1 MDNMTKNTA
10 KNTALLYMLTFAKMV
25 FPLITLPYLTRV
37 LTRDSY
43 GVVTYVKSCM
53 TYLHVLVDFGF
64 LYSAVKDIVNCNG
77 DKKKIGVTA
86 SEVVLA
92 RVFLAIISLIVA
104 VVLCFCVPILKN
116 YFTYTMLSAVAVAI
130 TSFLLDYL
138 FRGMEKMHVLTII
151 FVIMRGITTALTFVL
166 VKSDK
171 DLLIIPILDIIG
183 NISAVI
189 LSLFFAFRY
198 KVRFNFPKIKNAF
211 LRLKE
216 SCVYFISGIATTVF
230 TALVT
235 LLIGI
240 FITDLT
246 IIAYWGVSTQLVNAV
261 VSMYDPIM
269 KGIHP
274 QMVKHKNIKFIG
286 KVLCLFMP
294 IVTAGC
300 LLCFFV
306 PETIITI
313 IAGEKYIDAVPVFR
327 GLIPIMFISFPAMLM
342 GWPTLGAINKE
353 KQVTLSTIISAVFQV
368 SILAIFILFDIFT
381 ITAVIILRSVTELLL
396 MLIRGYFVI
405 KYIKTF
411 KEEQD
416 DVVQTKTEN

>member
-10 KNTALLYMLTFAKMV
+10 KNTMLLYMLTFAKMV

-37 LTRDSY
+37 LTKDSY

-53 TYLHVLVDFGF
+53 TYLHILVDFGF

-77 DKKKIGVTA
+77 DKLKIGIATG
-86 SEVVLA
+86 EVLVGRVLLGA
-92 RVFLAIISLIVA
+92 LSLVCA
-104 VVLCFCVPILKN
+104 VILCFVIPILRD
-116 YFTYTMLSAVAVAI
+116 YFLFTMLSAVAVAL
-130 TSFLLDYL
+130 TAFLLDYL
-138 FRGMEKMHVLTII
+138 FRGLEKMHVLTII
-151 FVIMRGITTALTFVL
+151 FVIMRGLTTALTFIF

-171 DLLIIPILDIIG
+171 DLLVIPILDIVG
-183 NISAVI
+183 NIMAVI
-189 LSLFFAFRY
+189 VSLCFLYRC
-198 KVRFNFPKIKNAF
+198 KIKIKFPQLKNVF

-216 SCVYFISGIATTVF
+216 SAIYFISGIATTAF

-246 IIAYWGVSTQLVNAV
+246 LIAYWGVSIQLINAV

-294 IVTAGC
+294 IVLVGC
-300 LLCFFV
+300 LICFFF

-313 IAGEKYIDAVPVFR
+313 IAGEKYIDAVPIFR
-327 GLIPIMFISFPAMLM
+327 GLIPVMLLSFPSMLM
-342 GWPTLGAINKE
+342 GWPSLGAINKE
-353 KQVTLSTIISAVFQV
+353 KQVTFSTITSALFQIIV
-368 SILAIFILFDIFT
+368 LGIFILFDIFT
-381 ITAVIILRSVTELLL
+381 MTAVIILRSVTEFVL
-396 MLIRGYFVI
+396 MAIRGYFVL
-405 KYIKTF
+405 KYKNAF
-411 KEEQD
+411 KEGQ
-416 DVVQTKTEN
+416 

>member
-1 MDNMTKNTA
+1 MDSMTKNTA
-10 KNTALLYMLTFAKMV
+10 KNTALLYLLTFAKMV

-53 TYLHVLVDFGF
+53 TYLHILVDFGF

-77 DKKKIGVTA
+77 DKKKISMIT
-86 SEVVLA
+86 SEVLVARFLLA
-92 RVFLAIISLIVA
+92 LLSLVVA
-104 VVLCFCVPILKN
+104 VVLCFCVPILKD
-116 YFTYTMLSAVAVAI
+116 YFLFTMLSAVAVAL
-130 TSFLLDYL
+130 TSLLLDFM
-138 FRGMEKMHVLTII
+138 FRGLEKMHVLTII
-151 FVIMRGITTALTFVL
+151 FVIMRGITTALTFVF

-171 DLLIIPILDIIG
+171 NLLMIPILDIIG

-189 LSLFFAFRY
+189 ISRFFSFKY
-198 KVRFNFPKIKNAF
+198 KIKFHFPKFKNVF
-211 LRLKE
+211 EKLKE
-216 SCVYFISGIATTVF
+216 STVYFVSGVATTVF

-246 IIAYWGVSTQLVNAV
+246 LIAYWGVSIQLINAV

-300 LLCFFV
+300 LLCFFI

-313 IAGEKYIDAVPVFR
+313 VAGKKYIDAVPVFR
-327 GLIPIMFISFPAMLM
+327 GLIPIMFLSFPAMLM

-353 KQVTLSTIISAVFQV
+353 KQVTLSTIISALFQV
-368 SILAIFILFDIFT
+368 IVLAILIALNAFT
-381 ITAVIILRSVTELLL
+381 MTAIIILRSVTECVL
-396 MLIRGYFVI
+396 MLTRGYFVL
-405 KYIKTF
+405 KYRKTF
-411 KEEQD
+411 SEEEK
-416 DVVQTKTEN
+416 DVV